1 MKRSII
7 LIKGRGRP
15 LNFSRSLGLRRR
27 DLMFLS
33 VSLGSE
39 PFSVCARLGLF
50 IQRPCLTF
58 DFFLATFEEL
68 LIKVLVKS

>member
-1 MKRSII
+1 
-7 LIKGRGRP
+7 
-15 LNFSRSLGLRRR
+15 
-27 DLMFLS
+27 MFLS
-33 VSLGSE
+33 VALGSE